1 MIQPEF
7 GGHGQ
12 PGSRTPLSALVR
24 GHEADKDIIKNKSA
38 DTDGDMDMKILFFV
52 DTDADV
58 DMK

>member
-1 MIQPEF
+1 MIF
-7 GGHGQ
+7 
-12 PGSRTPLSALVR
+12 SRTPLSALVR

-38 DTDGDMDMKILFFV
+38 DTDWDMDMKILFFV